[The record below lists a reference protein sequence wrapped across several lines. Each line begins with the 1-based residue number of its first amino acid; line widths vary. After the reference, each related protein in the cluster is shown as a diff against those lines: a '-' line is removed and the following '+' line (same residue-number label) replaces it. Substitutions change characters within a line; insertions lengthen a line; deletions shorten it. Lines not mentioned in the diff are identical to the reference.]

1 MSLEKKF
8 YNQYFKEITEK
19 QASQMDDLYIKYLLD
34 GKLKK
39 IEDINADYFIGT
51 YYLDDTENLQSKIQE
66 LCVQA
71 GQRWIFH
78 TKESSSFGY
87 SLWNWVDI
95 DNTGAIIFKGKRV
108 LDLKNRE
115 VFNCSNDLL
124 SNEMRKATKRYFK
137 GEDTEPILQFE
148 YNNQNNLSYILDKK
162 DSWGLGGGW
171 PMDKE
176 ELVIVDAN
184 VGLFPW
190 DQHPYFHS
198 ALPFLPTS
206 NSI

>member
-1 MSLEKKF
+1 MNNKKY
-8 YNQYFKEITEK
+8 YNKFFKEITE
-19 QASQMDDLYIKYLLD
+19 QEADQLDELYIKYFLD

-39 IEDINADYFIGT
+39 IEDITSKYFIGT

-66 LCVQA
+66 FCVQG

-108 LDLKNRE
+108 LDIKNRE
-115 VFNCSNDLL
+115 VFNCSNDLS
-124 SNEMRKATKRYFK
+124 SNQMEGATKRYFK
-137 GEDTEPILQFE
+137 GEDTEPILLFE
-148 YNNQNNLSYILDKK
+148 YNDQNNLSYILDRK
-162 DSWGLGGGW
+162 DTWGLGGGW

-176 ELVIVDAN
+176 ELIIVDERIG
-184 VGLFPW
+184 VFPW

-198 ALPFLPTS
+198 AVPFLPETDR
-206 NSI
+206 I

>member
-8 YNQYFKEITEK
+8 YNQYFQEITEK
-19 QASQMDDLYIKYLLD
+19 QASQINDFYIKYLLD

-39 IEDINADYFIGT
+39 IEDITSKYFIGT

-66 LCVQA
+66 FCVEA

-78 TKESSSFGY
+78 TKEFSSFGY

-108 LDLKNRE
+108 LDVKNRE
-115 VFNCSNDLL
+115 IFNCSIDLS
-124 SNEMRKATKRYFK
+124 SNQMRRATKRYFK
-137 GEDTEPILQFE
+137 GDDTEPILLFE
-148 YNNQNNLSYILDKK
+148 YNEQNNLSYILDRK

-176 ELVIVDAN
+176 ELIIVDTN

>member
-1 MSLEKKF
+1 MNYKKY
-8 YNQYFKEITEK
+8 YNGYFEEITE
-19 QASQMDDLYIKYLLD
+19 QEADQLDEFYIKYFLD

-39 IEDINADYFIGT
+39 IEDITPKYFIGT

-66 LCVQA
+66 FCVQG

-95 DNTGAIIFKGKRV
+95 DKTGAIIFKGKRV
-108 LDLKNRE
+108 LDSKNRE
-115 VFNCSNDLL
+115 IFNCSIDLS
-124 SNEMRKATKRYFK
+124 SNQMRRATKRYFK
-137 GEDTEPILQFE
+137 GEDTEPILLFE
-148 YNNQNNLSYILDKK
+148 YNDQNSLSYILDRK

-176 ELVIVDAN
+176 ELIIMDAR
-184 VGLFPW
+184 VGAFPW
-190 DQHPYFHS
+190 DEHPYFHS
-198 ALPFLPTS
+198 AIPFLPETDR
-206 NSI
+206 I